1 MNNKILLSISV
12 AALALAFT
20 AQPAAVNAQTDTA
33 DSYSGELTGIWVG
46 VQGSSEAMILTHS
59 TEGELLGVN
68 LAFRDNG
75 LPGVWRILLG
85 AAERD
90 ATGYRG
96 QLLQYGG
103 AGPEGGEDPD
113 TRITY
118 GVVSLSV
125 DTIILQV
132 DSCEY
137 ASGIERAC
145 PIEIG
150 AELLFERFD

>member
-1 MNNKILLSISV
+1 MRNKFPFSIST
-12 AALALAFT
+12 AAFALAFI
-20 AQPAAVNAQTDTA
+20 AQIAAVHAQTDTA

-68 LAFRDNG
+68 LAFRDDG

-90 ATGYRG
+90 ATGHRG

-103 AGPEGGEDPD
+103 VGPEGDEDPD

-118 GVVSLSV
+118 GVVSLAA
-125 DTIILQV
+125 DTIVLQIE
-132 DSCEY
+132 SCEY

-150 AELLFERFD
+150 AELLFARFD